1 MPIEW
6 PGGVSSA
13 MNVTVEDNTGNP
25 ISILEADA
33 PTTLKITWTVPP
45 GFAGLIAGRTF
56 RLRAYAESI
65 GPGQEVQLGADGN
78 VPAVFNQEAYNADIA
93 VTANALLGEGQLFAG
108 VPVSGIYKIVAVLQ
122 LLNGAA
128 GTDVSGFAETDIRL
142 FRIP

>member
-25 ISILEADA
+25 IRILEADA
-33 PTTLKITWTVPP
+33 PFTVKITWTVPS
-45 GFAGLIAGRTF
+45 GFSGLIAGSF

-65 GPGQEVQLGADGN
+65 GPGQEQQIGLTVTEPVVL
-78 VPAVFNQEAYNADIA
+78 NQGPYDADIA
-93 VTANALLGEGQLFAG
+93 VGANILLGEGQGAP
-108 VPVSGIYKIVAVLQ
+108 PVSGIYRIVAVLQ
-122 LLNGAA
+122 HLNGAA
-128 GTDVSGFAETDIRL
+128 PSDVSGFAEAGLRL

>member
-33 PTTLKITWTVPP
+33 PFNIKITWNVPLP
-45 GFAGLIAGRTF
+45 FVGLITGSSF

-65 GPGQEVQLGADGN
+65 GPGDEKKLGPDVN
-78 VPAVFNQEAYNADIA
+78 VAATGATLEGTIPVG
-93 VTANALLGEGQLFAG
+93 ANVLEGEGTNRSG
-108 VPVSGIYKIVAVLQ
+108 VYKIVAVLQ
-122 LLNGAA
+122 HVNGAA
-128 GTDVSGFAETDIRL
+128 TDVSGFAEAPLRL
-142 FRIP
+142 FRLP

>member
-33 PTTLKITWTVPP
+33 PFTVKITWTVPP
-45 GFAGLIAGRTF
+45 GFAGLIAGSF

-65 GPGQEVQLGADGN
+65 GPGQEVKLGPDATEPVVLGQASYD
-78 VPAVFNQEAYNADIA
+78 ADIA
-93 VTANALLGEGQLFAG
+93 VTASTLLGEGQLSGG

-122 LLNGAA
+122 HLNG
-128 GTDVSGFAETDIRL
+128 GSGSDVSGFAEAPIRL

>member
-25 ISILEADA
+25 INVLEADA
-33 PTTLKITWTVPP
+33 AFTVNITWSVPP
-45 GFAGLIAGRTF
+45 AFASMLAGSF

-65 GPGQEVQLGADGN
+65 GPGQEMQIGLDATEPVVLNKQN
-78 VPAVFNQEAYNADIA
+78 YTKNIA
-93 VTANALLGEGQLFAG
+93 VTANTLLGEGQGAP
-108 VPVSGIYKIVAVLQ
+108 PVSGVYKIVAVLQ
-122 LLNGAA
+122 HLNGASA
-128 GTDVSGFAETDIRL
+128 SDVSGFAEAPLRL